1 MNPETPTVPSMPPTR
16 GVQPAGRHAKPTTSS
31 SGGDSL
37 AGPEP
42 ATVQLMT
49 QAVAARLDGAAPAD
63 PQEMRSLVAEEV
75 DAWVHRRAH
84 AGHTLPTVD
93 DEGQLVDAVVAALSG
108 LGPLQPLLDR
118 DDVENIHIH
127 GHDHVWLELADG
139 GLQRWPHPVATDDAA
154 LVRILEGMFARLGQT
169 SREFSPGQP
178 IGNLRLP
185 AGGPLGARLAAVME
199 ITDRPR
205 IAIRRHRHPNI
216 TLNNLV
222 DYYTLDAD
230 LAAFLRAAVMAGC
243 NIVVSGGPGAGKTT
257 LLRAL
262 CHAIP
267 ATEHIIT
274 AEEDFELGLHLQQ
287 DRPLVTPLEARMA
300 NAEGVGELTL
310 DDLLK
315 QALRHSPS
323 RVIVGEVRGGEV
335 TAMLRALGNG
345 AAGGMCTL
353 HASSVAAVADR
364 IAALAQLAQPPLPI
378 EAAHRWTASA
388 VDLVVHLQRRG
399 DTERSRYVAEVAEI
413 GDVGDADVPDLTSL
427 FATRTAWPG
436 SPARPVC
443 PPGSDLLRRLQAV
456 GMSEGLF
463 GDISTWTMPR
473 PTDRGPA

>member
-1 MNPETPTVPSMPPTR
+1 MNPDTSTVPPTPHTRGIPPT
-16 GVQPAGRHAKPTTSS
+16 GRHAKPTGIS
-31 SGGDSL
+31 
-37 AGPEP
+37 AGVSAGSDP

-49 QAVAARLDGAAPAD
+49 RAVAARLDGASAD
-63 PQEMRSLVAEEV
+63 VEEMRSLVAEEV
-75 DAWVHRRAH
+75 GVWVHRRAH
-84 AGHTLPTVD
+84 AGQTLPTVD
-93 DEGQLVDAVVAALSG
+93 DEQQLVDAVVAALSG

-118 DDVENIHIH
+118 DDVENVHIH

-139 GLQRWPHPVATDDAA
+139 ELQRWPHPVATDDAA
-154 LVRILEGMFARLGQT
+154 LVRMLEGMFARLGQT
-169 SREFSPGQP
+169 SREFSPSQP

-205 IAIRRHRHPNI
+205 IAIRRHRHPAI
-216 TLNNLV
+216 TLDDLV
-222 DYYTLDAD
+222 DNGTLDSD
-230 LAAFLRAAVMAGC
+230 LAGFLRAAVRAGC
-243 NIVVSGGPGAGKTT
+243 NIIVSGGPGAGKTT

-267 ATEHIIT
+267 VTEHIIT
-274 AEEDFELGLHLQQ
+274 AEEDFELGLHLQ
-287 DRPLVTPLEARMA
+287 DRPLVTPLEARTA

-345 AAGGMCTL
+345 AAGGMCTI
-353 HASSVAAVADR
+353 HAASVAAVADR
-364 IAALAQLAQPPLPI
+364 IAALAQLAHPPLPI

-388 VDLVVHLQRRG
+388 VDLVVHLERRG
-399 DTERSRYVAEVAEI
+399 DTERSRYVAEVAEV
-413 GDVGDADVPDLTSL
+413 GDVGDADVPDLTSV

-456 GMSEGLF
+456 GLAEGLF
-463 GDISTWTMPR
+463 GNISTWTMPR
-473 PTDRGPA
+473 PNDRGPA